1 MDTDAFAY
9 GIENNSMADDADVER
24 HSSIGHLPRTTE
36 VGTQR
41 RVGHTNFATYNS
53 CNTHITNINNS
64 NNKTFFIMKKTII
77 ALMAIFA
84 LSAANCQ
91 AQGLFDALKKLSGN
105 NNTEQSDSK
114 SSSNTASNLLGG
126 LGDIVSGLLGM
137 DKVSENS
144 IVGTWSYNVPAVVFE
159 SENILTNVG
168 GSAASKAIEQKLQN
182 YLNKVGFTSGKVKI
196 TFNEDKSGSILFANK
211 NIPFQWSVAD
221 TDLTINLAS
230 TAFSQL
236 TSSTKLGKFTT
247 FKVNCKMTSDGMQ
260 LAFKADKL
268 AQFLSKV
275 LSAVGSATNNTTLT
289 TLTAATKSINGMY
302 LGLTFVK

>member
-1 MDTDAFAY
+1 
-9 GIENNSMADDADVER
+9 
-24 HSSIGHLPRTTE
+24 
-36 VGTQR
+36 
-41 RVGHTNFATYNS
+41 
-53 CNTHITNINNS
+53 
-64 NNKTFFIMKKTII
+64 MKKTII

-84 LSAANCQ
+84 FSAANCQ

-144 IVGTWSYNVPAVVFE
+144 IVGTWNYNVPAVVFE

-196 TFNEDKSGSILFANK
+196 TFNEDKSGSIQFANK

-236 TSSTKLGKFTT
+236 TSSTKLGKLTT

>member
-1 MDTDAFAY
+1 
-9 GIENNSMADDADVER
+9 
-24 HSSIGHLPRTTE
+24 
-36 VGTQR
+36 
-41 RVGHTNFATYNS
+41 
-53 CNTHITNINNS
+53 
-64 NNKTFFIMKKTII
+64 MKKTII
-77 ALMAIFA
+77 ALMAMFA
-84 LSAANCQ
+84 FSATNCQ
-91 AQGLFDALKKLSGN
+91 AQGLLDALKKLGGS
-105 NNTEQSDSK
+105 NTEQSDSK
-114 SSSNTASNLLGG
+114 SGSNTASNLLGG

-196 TFNEDKSGSILFANK
+196 TFNEDKSGSIQFANK

-236 TSSTKLGKFTT
+236 TSSTKLGKLTT

>member
-1 MDTDAFAY
+1 MMVRQWIVCPRLSVVTDTF
-9 GIENNSMADDADVER
+9 SVVLF
-24 HSSIGHLPRTTE
+24 IGVFCPCLLYLSQLT
-36 VGTQR
+36 
-41 RVGHTNFATYNS
+41 
-53 CNTHITNINNS
+53 CD
-64 NNKTFFIMKKTII
+64 FF
-77 ALMAIFA
+77 
-84 LSAANCQ
+84 
-91 AQGLFDALKKLSGN
+91 
-105 NNTEQSDSK
+105 QS
-114 SSSNTASNLLGG
+114 
-126 LGDIVSGLLGM
+126 V
-137 DKVSENS
+137 
-144 IVGTWSYNVPAVVFE
+144 NVPAVVFE

-196 TFNEDKSGSILFANK
+196 TFNEDKSGSIQFANK

-236 TSSTKLGKFTT
+236 TSSTKLGKLTT